1 MVREGFS
8 DERTLEQSLEGNV
21 GDKPDDCGGVPG
33 GGKKYGDL
41 THRLKE
47 TRGAAA
53 TPPLTLEG
61 PVQSHHGTP
70 ALTQGPR
77 GPGDGAQLGACTRP
91 VDVGDLGGRTL
102 PPPDALASA
111 GDFFCTM

>member
-41 THRLKE
+41 THGLKV
-47 TRGAAA
+47 GK
-53 TPPLTLEG
+53 
-61 PVQSHHGTP
+61 
-70 ALTQGPR
+70 
-77 GPGDGAQLGACTRP
+77 GDWGRQPDTI
-91 VDVGDLGGRTL
+91 GGKE
-102 PPPDALASA
+102 PHI
-111 GDFFCTM
+111 F